1 MRRPPLSEV
10 RVGRSNGVAEHPQSL
25 RTVLTQPITKR
36 LVAVACACALLII
49 PTTAH
54 AQTTSERLAATR
66 SAIDAAASR
75 WFAAQNA
82 AANLD
87 TSIASLQHEIVGD
100 TARVDGARRQA
111 AQRAVVMYESA
122 STNYGD
128 VFGADAID
136 SARRAEL
143 IDHANA
149 QNEQAVADLQAS
161 LDDLRAQQKALTSQ
175 RADLAHALR
184 DVAAQRA
191 TLDAQFSDLQ
201 AQAQHDAKAAAA
213 LEAARHVAAAHAS
226 SPTAAPTRPVT
237 ISTSPPP
244 SAPPPPATGGESSH
258 HNDPFLVCTRARESN
273 GDYQAVSP
281 DGVYYGAY
289 QFLPSTWDV
298 TANHA
303 GRGDLVGVL
312 PSRASENDQDEMA
325 WALYQWQG
333 KAPWGG
339 LC

>member
-1 MRRPPLSEV
+1 
-10 RVGRSNGVAEHPQSL
+10 VGRSNGVAEHQSL
-25 RTVLTQPITKR
+25 RTVLTQPIAKR
-36 LVAVACACALLII
+36 LVAVACACALIII

-66 SAIDAAASR
+66 KAIDAAAGR
-75 WFAAQNA
+75 WFAAQNS

-87 TSIASLQHEIVGD
+87 TSIANLQHEIEGD

-111 AQRAVVMYESA
+111 AQRALVMYESA

-128 VFGADAID
+128 VFGSDAID
-136 SARRAEL
+136 YARRSEL

-149 QNEQAVADLQAS
+149 QNEQAVADLRAS
-161 LDDLRAQQKALTSQ
+161 IEDLRAQQKALTAQ
-175 RADLAHALR
+175 RADLAHALH
-184 DVAAQRA
+184 DVASQRA
-191 TLDAQFSDLQ
+191 TLDAQFSDLE

-213 LEAARHVAAAHAS
+213 LESARHFAPRAS

-244 SAPPPPATGGESSH
+244 SAPPPPATGGVSPH
-258 HNDPFLVCTRARESN
+258 HNDPFLACTRARESN
-273 GDYQAVSP
+273 GDYQAQSP
-281 DGVYYGAY
+281 DGLYYGAY
-289 QFLPSTWDV
+289 QFLPSTWNV

-303 GRGDLVGVL
+303 GRPDLVGVL
-312 PSRASENDQDEMA
+312 PSRASAYDQDETA

-339 LC
+339 RC